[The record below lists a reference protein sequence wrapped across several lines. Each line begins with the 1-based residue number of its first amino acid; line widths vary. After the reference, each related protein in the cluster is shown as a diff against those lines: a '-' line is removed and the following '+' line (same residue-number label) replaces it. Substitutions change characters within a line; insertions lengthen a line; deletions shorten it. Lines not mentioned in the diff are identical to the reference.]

1 MFKPIAKS
9 TIIATKSKFITHTLL
24 LFEDSIPSHNFMVV
38 EPRLE
43 KSSFCIFFPYFDAGT
58 WTCFD
63 SLHVYKNQEQLRDNY
78 DKDVDTGKI
87 GLHNFRYG
95 ACDAKGCGPNYC
107 CCTILMQ

>member
-1 MFKPIAKS
+1 MLFADFISSLTFTVIEPI
-9 TIIATKSKFITHTLL
+9 
-24 LFEDSIPSHNFMVV
+24 
-38 EPRLE
+38 LE
-43 KSSFCIFFPYFDAGT
+43 KSSFYIALLHFDAGR

-63 SLHVYKNQEQLRDNY
+63 SLHVYKNQDEQLRDNY

-95 ACDAKGCGPNYC
+95 TCNAKNCGPNYC